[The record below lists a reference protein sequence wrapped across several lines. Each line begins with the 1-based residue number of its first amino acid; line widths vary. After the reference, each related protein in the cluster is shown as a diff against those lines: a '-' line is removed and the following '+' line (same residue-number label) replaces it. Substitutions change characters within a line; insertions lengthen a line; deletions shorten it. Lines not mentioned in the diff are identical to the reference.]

1 MGRWPAGRFAAIPQ
15 HRQRLL
21 HCLSS
26 LCDRVSNLG
35 SDRCGGAIF
44 FCFYKCLMSDFAT
57 ADLNHMPEY
66 SSNDYSHTN
75 SRNMQIPHSFST
87 VPQAHN
93 GTFNND
99 ASALDKVTPLASR
112 TPTKL
117 DVSSTGASPAE
128 APTPSQMAG
137 TKRKQSHDTK
147 SPDSSARVAAE
158 EDKRRRNTAASAR
171 FRVKKK
177 QREQA
182 LEHTVKEASDKNAV
196 LEARVSQLELEN
208 KWLKNLITEKNNG
221 ETSEGQKSDVDI
233 AQMFKKFLAN
243 QKTDNGNP
251 TGSKIGVG
259 TSS

>member
-1 MGRWPAGRFAAIPQ
+1 MAWGEVRWIPR
-15 HRQRLL
+15 HRQLSYTVLL
-21 HCLSS
+21 YVIAFLSWAAAA
-26 LCDRVSNLG
+26 VV
-35 SDRCGGAIF
+35 AQF
-44 FCFYKCLMSDFAT
+44 FFGFYKCLMSDFAT

-75 SRNMQIPHSFST
+75 SPDMQIPHSFST

-112 TPTKL
+112 IPTKP
-117 DVSSTGASPAE
+117 DVSSTGASPASPAE
-128 APTPSQMAG
+128 APTPSQTAG

-147 SPDSSARVAAE
+147 SPDNSARAAAE

-243 QKTDNGNP
+243 QKTDNERSP

-259 TSS
+259 TS